1 MTTVRLLRDFVAVA
15 TELHFTRAAEQL
27 RVAQPALSRN
37 IRLLEENLEVRL
49 LDRTQRSVKLTPA
62 GRLYLDRALRILE
75 ELDRAAVDAR
85 RAHAGHAG
93 RLSIG
98 FIHSSTYSV
107 TPLILQHYR
116 ARYPDVELVLNEFTI
131 WDQIPALI
139 DNVIDVGILRPPVD
153 DPRLDTMVVR
163 NEPFLIVVPAHHR
176 LAGAGTASIRDLRAD
191 DWVFFSQQ
199 RSPLFHSRI
208 TAMCERVG
216 FAPRVKQYATQ
227 IHTVLG
233 LVRAGI
239 GIAVVPSVARNLKI
253 PDIGFLEIEER
264 PAPVQVA
271 VAWRREDPS
280 RTVQAFRDIVA
291 DLVTGALAEDI

>member
-1 MTTVRLLRDFVAVA
+1 M
-15 TELHFTRAAEQL
+15 
-27 RVAQPALSRN
+27 
-37 IRLLEENLEVRL
+37 RLLE
-49 LDRTQRSVKLTPA
+49 RTQRSVKLTTA

-75 ELDRAAVDAR
+75 ELDRAGVDAR
-85 RAHAGHAG
+85 RASLGHAG

-107 TPLILQHYR
+107 TPIILQHYR

-163 NEPFLIVVPAHHR
+163 DERFLIVVPVHHR
-176 LAGAGTASIRDLRAD
+176 LSGAGSASVRDLRAD

-239 GIAVVPSVARNLKI
+239 GIAVIPSVARNLMI
-253 PDIGFLEIEER
+253 PDVDFLEIEEQ

-271 VAWRREDPS
+271 LAWRRDDQS
-280 RTVQAFRDIVA
+280 QIVQAFREIIA
-291 DLVTGALAEDI
+291 DLITGALTQEN